1 MYYYTN
7 IFFLFSIIGHFLE
20 TIIHPSYDSGILVGY
35 WTPVYG
41 FGVVIILLIYE
52 VIEGKIINRKWLRPI
67 LLVVISTII
76 LSVMEMIGGYLIQM
90 VFHRV
95 FWNYKGHKFN
105 IGLYTSLEMAGV
117 WGIASLIIV
126 YILRP
131 ILNLFINKI
140 PKWITWVL
148 VFLFILDILYKV
160 STIF

>member
-52 VIEGKIINRKWLRPI
+52 VIEEKIINRKWLRPI

-95 FWNYKGHKFN
+95 FWNYNGHKFN